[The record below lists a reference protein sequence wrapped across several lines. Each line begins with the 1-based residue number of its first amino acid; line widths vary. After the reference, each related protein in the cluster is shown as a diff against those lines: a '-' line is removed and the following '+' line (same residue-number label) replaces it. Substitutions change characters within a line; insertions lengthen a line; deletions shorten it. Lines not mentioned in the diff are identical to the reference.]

1 MDYIDFVVFL
11 FKVQEAV
18 AKCLP
23 PLVPAIKDEAPDI
36 IKNLLTKVSVISVI
50 VNEYLWR
57 RMIHYK
63 WDDAIFE

>member
-50 VNEYLWR
+50 VNGYL
-57 RMIHYK
+57 
-63 WDDAIFE
+63 